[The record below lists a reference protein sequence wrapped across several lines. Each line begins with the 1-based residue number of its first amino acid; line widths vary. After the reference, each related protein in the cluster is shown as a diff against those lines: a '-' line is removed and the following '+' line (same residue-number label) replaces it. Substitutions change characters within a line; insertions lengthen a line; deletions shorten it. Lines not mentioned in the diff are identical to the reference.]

1 MPIRVRE
8 GNTWKEVANSGAA
21 AGGAGIPGLVT
32 GTYSHYTNRYHNTA
46 YQNTTSKLIHVNTTL
61 GIDRDTQLGGEGS
74 YGEDIAGSHAI
85 AWIGPTN
92 SSVSFSGTTPSNSNT
107 IQVAQV
113 RDNGSWNTEFLF
125 LNTQFFVPV
134 GYWYIIKLYQSD
146 GVSQW
151 FSAVETFT
159 WSELNFEL
167 Q

>member
-32 GTYSHYTNRYHNTA
+32 GTYSHYTNRSHNTA
-46 YQNTTSKLIHVNTTL
+46 YENTTSKLIHVNTTL
-61 GIDRDTQLGGEGS
+61 GINRNQQLGGEDS
-74 YGEDIAGSHAI
+74 YGSDIAGSHAI
-85 AWIGPTN
+85 AWIAPNQTAVGN
-92 SSVSFSGTTPSNSNT
+92 PSNSNT
-107 IQVAQV
+107 TQVAQV

-151 FSAVETFT
+151 FSAVSTFT